1 MRQPSVRFGGL
12 LRRRLPE
19 LMDLWI
25 TMNSQMREAQIDAL
39 YRNVAWAVISA
50 ALASVVLT
58 DLLFNLGVVDGY
70 VGTGWSVSVAT
81 CAGLHLMLRQ
91 LYGRSQTRKRY
102 LRFWPIA
109 FATVC
114 LLEGLSWGW
123 ATVYLVRPGHFDAQ
137 VIVVAMTL
145 SMAAGS
151 SSAFGSYL
159 PAYAAFFLASTLP
172 YAIANLGASSPIAR
186 VTAPLM
192 LIYVA
197 GVGGLGI
204 MGNRN
209 FRELVGLRLRTS
221 KLADE
226 LLEQKD
232 LAEQANLAKSSFLA
246 AASHDLRQPVHALGL
261 FVGALRGVA
270 LSEEAVELVDHIE
283 ASTAAMDTLFS
294 ALLDISRLDAGVVEV
309 HPQVF
314 AIGPLLARI
323 CREHADEAD
332 EKGLALIYRPTEAWV
347 NSDPV
352 LVERIARNLISN
364 AIRYTQTGRILV
376 GCRRGAMLRVQ
387 VWDTGPGIAPAL
399 QQQVFQEYFQLA
411 NPERDRAKGLGLGLA
426 IVRRLTDLLGSQI
439 TLRSS
444 LGHGSCFSFDL
455 PRAAAPIFVPPVDFN
470 GVTSLAPARGLIAV
484 VDDESAIRQAMAAL
498 LTGWGYEVVAA
509 GSGLEIIEALAAHA
523 SAPDMVI
530 CDYRLRDEETGIRVI
545 ETLRARF
552 GPQTPAMLIT
562 GDTAPD
568 RLVEARA
575 SGLLLLHK
583 PVSKGKLRAAL
594 VNLMQ
599 SAEEVTLQA

>member
-1 MRQPSVRFGGL
+1 
-12 LRRRLPE
+12 
-19 LMDLWI
+19 MDLWI
-25 TMNSQMREAQIDAL
+25 SMNSQMREAQIDAL

-58 DLLFNLGVVDGY
+58 DLLFNLGVVDGR
-70 VGTGWSVSVAT
+70 VGTRWSVSVAT

-91 LYGRSQTRKRY
+91 LYGRTQTRKRY
-102 LRFWPIA
+102 PRFWPIA

-226 LLEQKD
+226 LLQQKE
-232 LAEQANLAKSSFLA
+232 LAELANLAKSSFLA

-261 FVGALRGVA
+261 FVGALRGVV
-270 LSEEAVELVDHIE
+270 LSDEAAELVDHIE

-309 HPQVF
+309 HPQTF

-323 CREHADEAD
+323 CREHSDEVD
-332 EKGLALIYRPTEAWV
+332 EKGLALICRPTAAWV

-364 AIRYTQTGRILV
+364 AIRYTQRGRILV
-376 GCRRGAMLRVQ
+376 GCRVEAELRVQ

-439 TLRSS
+439 TLRSRP
-444 LGHGSCFSFDL
+444 GHGSCFSFSL
-455 PRAAAPIFVPPVDFN
+455 PVVAAPVTAPIADLV
-470 GVTSLAPARGLIAV
+470 GVSSLGPARGLIAI

-498 LTGWGYEVVAA
+498 LTGWGYEVAAA
-509 GSGLEIIEALAAHA
+509 GSQSEILEVLSSHG
-523 SAPDMVI
+523 SAPDLVI
-530 CDYRLRDEETGIRVI
+530 CDYRLRDDETGIRVI
-545 ETLRARF
+545 ETLRAQY
-552 GPQTPAMLIT
+552 GAQMPAMLIT

-568 RLVEARA
+568 RLLEARA

-599 SAEEVTLQA
+599 TAEGAPAQA

>member
-1 MRQPSVRFGGL
+1 MDTSGRPAMASRLQGGL
-12 LRRRLPE
+12 RQWL
-19 LMDLWI
+19 DLWVTI
-25 TMNSQMREAQIDAL
+25 NSQMREAQVDAL
-39 YRNVAWAVISA
+39 YRNVAWAVLSA
-50 ALASVVLT
+50 ALASAVLT
-58 DLLFNLGVVDGY
+58 GLLFKLGVVDGY
-70 VGTGWSVSVAT
+70 VGAGWSLSVAS
-81 CAGLHLMLRQ
+81 CATLHLALRR
-91 LYGRSQTRKRY
+91 LYGHSQAGKRY
-102 LRFWPIA
+102 RRFWAIA
-109 FATVC
+109 FAVVC
-114 LLEGLSWGW
+114 LLEGLCWGW
-123 ATVYLVRPGHFDAQ
+123 ATLFLVRPGHFDAQ
-137 VIVVAMTL
+137 VVVVAMTL

-159 PAYAAFFLASTLP
+159 PSYAGFFLASTLP

-197 GVGGLGI
+197 GVGGLGV

-209 FRELVGLRLRTS
+209 FRELVGLRLQTS
-221 KLADE
+221 RLADE

-309 HPQVF
+309 HPQIF

-332 EKGLALIYRPTEAWV
+332 EKGLALICRPTEAWV

-364 AIRYTQTGRILV
+364 AVRYTQSGQILV
-376 GCRRGAMLRVQ
+376 ECRHGSELRVQ
-387 VWDTGPGIAPAL
+387 VRDTGPGIAPAL

-444 LGHGSCFSFDL
+444 FGHGSCFSFDL
-455 PRAAAPIFVPPVDFN
+455 PRAAAPVIVPPVDLG
-470 GVTSLAPARGLIAV
+470 GVTSLGAARGFIAV

-509 GSGLEIIEALAAHA
+509 GSGLEIMDALAAHA
-523 SAPDMVI
+523 SAPDLVI

-545 ETLRARF
+545 ETLRTRYGA
-552 GPQTPAMLIT
+552 QTPAMLIT

-568 RLVEARA
+568 RLVEARE

-594 VNLMQ
+594 INLMQ
-599 SAEEVTLQA
+599 SAEEATV